1 MIPFSTF
8 LVLIVPLTCWGWLGG
23 PKKPQTATIFA
34 PFDRLAVDQ
43 YPSPAISIS
52 TAGGA
57 AAVAAVTTVGALL
70 YTPDAVQALQTT
82 TVINAAADTITLDSS
97 VFINGFVS
105 GAAINA
111 AKNIILGPLETAKS
125 RLDMGAKEVSLDGL
139 YDGIIPAMV
148 GGVPAA
154 AIFFG
159 TKDVFRDVLRHLN
172 IAPGP
177 ATILAVTMAQIP
189 YWLLRNPSEVIK
201 TRVRTGAKASML
213 DSVMKG
219 EISDLY
225 SGLTVNLLYAMP
237 SDWLKFV
244 FYEFF
249 ASSLFGL
256 QEGATVNGFAA
267 IVCGSLGALV
277 AETVATPLD
286 VARTRIMCLTGD
298 DECPVDDMLIPVDYA
313 ATTGSSSDVTAVPI
327 KPNPLIVVYDILRQE
342 KLSNLFAGA
351 GPRSARA
358 LLDGAVQFYAYE
370 TTQNLLHN
378 L

>member
-1 MIPFSTF
+1 MFLVAF
-8 LVLIVPLTCWGWLGG
+8 LVLFIPSLSRAWLL
-23 PKKPQTATIFA
+23 PKKPRTTTIFA
-34 PFDRLAVDQ
+34 PCDHLFVKPHPTAAV
-43 YPSPAISIS
+43 I
-52 TAGGA
+52 AGGA
-57 AAVAAVTTVGALL
+57 AAVAIGCTLCTSELVQAREYATTLITA
-70 YTPDAVQALQTT
+70 DAV
-82 TVINAAADTITLDSS
+82 TLDST

-125 RLDMGAKEVSLDGL
+125 RLDMGAKEISLNGL

-172 IAPGP
+172 VAPGP

-201 TRVRTGAKASML
+201 TRVRTGTKASML
-213 DSVMKG
+213 DSIMKG

-244 FYEFF
+244 FYEYF
-249 ASSLFGL
+249 ASTLFGL

-298 DECPVDDMLIPVDYA
+298 DECPVDELLIPVDYA
-313 ATTGSSSDVTAVPI
+313 ATTGSSEVSAIPI
-327 KPNPLIVVYDILRQE
+327 KPNPLLVVYDILRQE

-370 TTQNLLHN
+370 TTQNLLHK
-378 L
+378 LL

>member
-1 MIPFSTF
+1 MI
-8 LVLIVPLTCWGWLGG
+8 
-23 PKKPQTATIFA
+23 TAAT
-34 PFDRLAVDQ
+34 DV
-43 YPSPAISIS
+43 
-52 TAGGA
+52 
-57 AAVAAVTTVGALL
+57 V
-70 YTPDAVQALQTT
+70 
-82 TVINAAADTITLDSS
+82 TLDSS

-125 RLDMGAKEVSLDGL
+125 RLDMGAKEISLDGL

-244 FYEFF
+244 FYEYF
-249 ASSLFGL
+249 ASTLFGL

-286 VARTRIMCLTGD
+286 VARTRIMCLTGEE
-298 DECPVDDMLIPVDYA
+298 ECPVDEILIPVDYA
-313 ATTGSSSDVTAVPI
+313 ATTGSSDVSVIPI

-378 L
+378 LL